1 MITSRQNQN
10 IKELV
15 KIIERKSDQKD
26 LFFLEGFTIFEE
38 AIRERVIIKEIYV
51 SASKADFFRNNYDL
65 GFEIVDDNLLKSI
78 SNTKT
83 GKDIIFLV
91 KSENKIELEKMS
103 EDLVIL
109 LDKVQDPGNFGT
121 IIRTADAFGIKNI
134 LTINN
139 CVDYRNEKVLR
150 SSMGSIL
157 RVNIKKVELEDL
169 KKLKQ
174 IGYKITTTSP
184 KGKRLKYSITKTILV
199 LGNEANGVSK
209 EIMELSDNIATI
221 PMKGNTE
228 SLNVAI
234 AAGIAMYIMTEE
246 HYD

>member
-65 GFEIVDDNLLKSI
+65 DFEIVDDNLLKSI

-91 KSENKIELEKMS
+91 KGENKIELENMS
-103 EDLVIL
+103 ENLVIL
-109 LDKVQDPGNFGT
+109 LDRVQDPGNLGT
-121 IIRTADAFGIKNI
+121 IIRTADAFGIKDI

-157 RVNIKKVELEDL
+157 RVNLKKVELEDL
-169 KKLKQ
+169 KNLKHL
-174 IGYKITTTSP
+174 GYKIITTSP
-184 KGKRLKYSITKTILV
+184 KGKSLKNCFTKTIIV
-199 LGNEANGVSK
+199 FGNEANGVSK

-221 PMKGNTE
+221 PMKGNAE

>member
-65 GFEIVDDNLLKSI
+65 DFEIVDDNLLKSI

-91 KSENKIELEKMS
+91 KGENKIELENMS
-103 EDLVIL
+103 ENLVIL
-109 LDKVQDPGNFGT
+109 LDRVQDPGNLGT
-121 IIRTADAFGIKNI
+121 IIRTADAFGIKDI

-157 RVNIKKVELEDL
+157 RVNLKKVELEDL
-169 KKLKQ
+169 KNLKHL
-174 IGYKITTTSP
+174 GYKIITTSP
-184 KGKRLKYSITKTILV
+184 HCQTL
-199 LGNEANGVSK
+199 
-209 EIMELSDNIATI
+209 
-221 PMKGNTE
+221 
-228 SLNVAI
+228 
-234 AAGIAMYIMTEE
+234 
-246 HYD
+246 